1 VTEAGTHRCPVAGCS
16 TKVSNDKLMC
26 LPHWRQVP
34 LSMQRDIVRSC
45 RRSMTAVTV
54 SEEYRHTVR
63 TAVAY
68 VEATEP
74 WNTEG
79 MGGASQ
85 NK

>member
-1 VTEAGTHRCPVAGCS
+1 
-16 TKVSNDKLMC
+16 
-26 LPHWRQVP
+26 
-34 LSMQRDIVRSC
+34 MQRDIVRSY
-45 RRSMTAVTV
+45 RLSITAITV
-54 SEEYRHTVR
+54 SEEYRHAVR